1 MINYQHILDT
11 IATKIKNVEE
21 KGVVAKYIPELAS
34 IDVNKFG
41 MHLVDASLNRFSCGD
56 SNELFS
62 IQSISKVLSLAL
74 CLGIIDNKLWQRV
87 SVEPSGDPFN
97 HLSLL
102 EFENGIPRNPL
113 INAGA
118 IVVAD
123 ILVSHLKNPKKDFL
137 AFLRELTNDNSIA
150 YNEKVAKSEKDTG
163 FRNIA
168 AANLLKSYGNLKN
181 DVETVLDFYFH
192 QCSIEMNCKQ
202 LADAFYIFMNHGKCQ
217 RGKTHLTINQV
228 KRINALMITCGF
240 YDEAGEFAF
249 EVGLPGKS
257 GVGGGIAAVLPN
269 ISTVVTWSPG
279 LNRKGNSKL
288 GMQALEQLT
297 TLTSQSIF

>member
-228 KRINALMITCGF
+228 KRINAMMITCGF

-269 ISTVVTWSPG
+269 IFTVVTWSPG

>member
-1 MINYQHILDT
+1 MINYQNIINT
-11 IATKIKNVEE
+11 ITTNLKSVDD
-21 KGVVAKYIPELAS
+21 KGIVASYIPELAC

-41 MHLVDASLNRFSCGD
+41 IHIVDAALNRFSSGD
-56 SNELFS
+56 ANELFS
-62 IQSISKVLSLAL
+62 IQSISKVLSLAK
-74 CLGIIDNKLWQRV
+74 CISIVDNDLWKRV
-87 SVEPSGDPFN
+87 GVEPSGDPFN
-97 HLSLL
+97 HMSLL
-102 EFENGIPRNPL
+102 EFENGIPRNPF

-137 AFLRELTNDNSIA
+137 DFIHQLTNDKSIA

-163 FRNIA
+163 FRNMA
-168 AANLLKSYGNLKN
+168 AANLLKSYGNLIN
-181 DVETVLDFYFH
+181 DVDTVLDFYFH

-202 LADAFYIFMNHGKCQ
+202 LADAFYIFMNHGNCQ
-217 RGKTHLTINQV
+217 RGETHLNINQV
-228 KRINALMITCGF
+228 KRINALMLTCGF

-269 ISTVVTWSPG
+269 EITVVTWSPG
-279 LNRKGNSKL
+279 LNPKGNSKL
-288 GMQALEQLT
+288 GMKALEQLT
-297 TLTSQSIF
+297 TQTSHSIF

>member
-1 MINYQHILDT
+1 MIDYQNILNT
-11 IATKIKNVEE
+11 ITSILIDIEE
-21 KGVVAKYIPELAS
+21 KGTVATYIPELAK
-34 IDVNKFG
+34 IDPNKFG
-41 MHLVDASLNRFSCGD
+41 IYLIDANNNSFSAGN

-62 IQSISKVLSLAL
+62 IQSISKVLSLAK
-74 CLGIIDNKLWQRV
+74 CFGIVDNDLWKRV
-87 SVEPSGDPFN
+87 GVEPSGDPFN

-102 EFENGIPRNPL
+102 EFENGIPRNPF

-123 ILVSHLKNPKKDFL
+123 ILISNLKNPKEEFLDFIQQ
-137 AFLRELTNDNSIA
+137 LTNDKTIG
-150 YNEKVAKSEKDTG
+150 YNENVAKSEKETG
-163 FRNIA
+163 FKNIA
-168 AANLLKSYGNLKN
+168 AANLLKSYGNLTN
-181 DVETVLDFYFH
+181 DVDTVLDFYFH

-217 RGKTHLTINQV
+217 RGKSHLNMNQV
-228 KRINALMITCGF
+228 KRINALMLTCGF

-269 ISTVVTWSPG
+269 TLTVATWSPG
-279 LNRKGNSKL
+279 LNPKGNSKL
-288 GMQALEQLT
+288 GMQALEQFT
-297 TLTSQSIF
+297 TQTSQSIF

>member
-1 MINYQHILDT
+1 MINYQHITNT
-11 IATKIKNVEE
+11 ITTNLKSVDD
-21 KGVVAKYIPELAS
+21 KGIVASYIPELACV
-34 IDVNKFG
+34 DANKFG
-41 MHLVDASLNRFSCGD
+41 IHIVDAALNRFSAGD
-56 SNELFS
+56 ANELFS

-74 CLGIIDNKLWQRV
+74 CIGIIDNDLWKRV
-87 SVEPSGDPFN
+87 GVEPSGDPFN

-102 EFENGIPRNPL
+102 ELENGIPRNPF

-123 ILVSHLKNPKKDFL
+123 ILVSHLKDPKKDFL
-137 AFLRELTNDNSIA
+137 AFIHQLTDDKSIA

-163 FRNIA
+163 FRNMA
-168 AANLLKSYGNLKN
+168 AANLLKSYGNLIN
-181 DVETVLDFYFH
+181 DVDTVLDFYFH

-217 RGKTHLTINQV
+217 RGKTHLNINQV
-228 KRINALMITCGF
+228 KRINALMLTCGF

-269 ISTVVTWSPG
+269 EFTVVTWSPG
-279 LNRKGNSKL
+279 LNPKGNSKL

-297 TLTSQSIF
+297 TQTSQSIF